1 MFQFQDVDKAV
12 ITVTGEEHSQ
22 WNGPVDAHNHIW
34 ITPVA
39 GAATGSPRLD
49 WIKPIQKELQAYRAA
64 GVGGILDCQPAGCGR
79 EARKLQSLSIGS
91 GVPIVCC
98 TGFHRQRY
106 YSPDSLLWR
115 QTSQAWERFFTSE
128 LLESVM
134 ETSGSDEPIRAG
146 FIKVAAEASLEQ
158 TPQAP
163 LEAAAHTAV
172 RTQATVEVHT
182 EKGAVAENIF
192 AFFLSN
198 GVNPRQIVLCHM
210 DKRPDFMLHRGLAEA
225 GVLLEYDTF
234 YRPLYEPQK
243 NLWPLLLRMIS
254 NGYSSSIAL
263 ATDMAEPQLWSTL
276 GEGPGL
282 TGFIHVIQARLI
294 QEDIPAG
301 SIQSLM
307 GGNILSRL
315 AKPRIN

>member
-1 MFQFQDVDKAV
+1 MFHFQDVDKAV
-12 ITVTGEEHSQ
+12 MTVTGEAHSQ
-22 WNGPVDAHNHIW
+22 WNAPVDAHNHVW

-39 GAATGSPRLD
+39 GAATGSPMLD
-49 WIKPIQKELQAYRAA
+49 RVEPILKELQAFQAA
-64 GVGGILDCQPAGCGR
+64 GGGGILDCQPAGCGR
-79 EARKLQSLSIGS
+79 EARKLQSLSKGS

-115 QTSQAWERFFTSE
+115 QNSQAWERFFTRE
-128 LLESVM
+128 VLESVM

-172 RTQATVEVHT
+172 STQAMVEVHT
-182 EKGAVAENIF
+182 EKGADAENIL
-192 AFFLSN
+192 AFFISN
-198 GVNPRQIVLCHM
+198 GVSPRQIVLCHM
-210 DKRPDFMLHRGLAEA
+210 DKRPDFLLHRDLAEA
-225 GVLLEYDTF
+225 GVMLEYDTF
-234 YRPLYEPQK
+234 YRPQYEPQK

-254 NGYSSSIAL
+254 SGYSSSIAL
-263 ATDMAEPQLWSTL
+263 ATDMAEAHLWSTL

-282 TGFIHVIQARLI
+282 IGFIHVIQARLI